1 MSIKPLR
8 LPPKDLARLKIE
20 SATLAPDGWVRLH
33 LPGKAVNFTRNP
45 EHRFTPEDTRYGVL
59 YIAQDEETAALEVY
73 GDRLYGRKQGIID
86 KHDWESRQLSWL
98 ALPKV
103 KVANLTFGAMPVA
116 RVDLTAITHRYRS
129 ITHQWGAA
137 VMNHPA
143 GYHGLLYVSRFTGKT
158 CVALFAVPGDP
169 PPAVETGPVS
179 FSLQPSALKLER
191 DFEIAL
197 T

>member
-8 LPPKDLARLKIE
+8 LPPKDLAKLKIE
-20 SATLAPDGWVRLH
+20 SATLAPNGWVRLH
-33 LPGKAVNFTRNP
+33 LPGKAVNFTKNP
-45 EHRFTPEDTRYGVL
+45 EHRFTPEDAKYGVL

-86 KHDWESRQLSWL
+86 KNDWESRQFSWL
-98 ALPKV
+98 TLPKV
-103 KVANLTFGAMPVA
+103 KVANLTFGAMPSA
-116 RVDLTAITHRYRS
+116 RIDLTAITHRYRS

-143 GYHGLLYVSRFTGKT
+143 DYHGLLYVSRFTGKT
-158 CVALFAVPGDP
+158 CVALFAVAGDP
-169 PPAVETGPVS
+169 PPAVAAGPLP
-179 FSLQPSALKLER
+179 FSVRSTALKLEK